1 VAEVTVLVVWVTVV
15 AAVGRLLVAVAG
27 DEVVGLPGE
36 ADRAAELAD
45 QFLPDLSLN
54 NKLKRVFDMFSS
66 NLSAAP
72 LKLCARFTRKY

>member
-1 VAEVTVLVVWVTVV
+1 
-15 AAVGRLLVAVAG
+15 VAG

-54 NKLKRVFDMFSS
+54 NDAKAVVESQVDK
-66 NLSAAP
+66 
-72 LKLCARFTRKY
+72 